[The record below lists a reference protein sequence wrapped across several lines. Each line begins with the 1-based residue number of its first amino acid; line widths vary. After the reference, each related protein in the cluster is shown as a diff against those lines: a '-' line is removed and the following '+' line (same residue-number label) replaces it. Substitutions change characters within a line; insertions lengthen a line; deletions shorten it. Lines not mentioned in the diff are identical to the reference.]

1 MPLDKICGWDTIMT
15 MIQLVQLYKDT
26 IYGK

>member
-1 MPLDKICGWDTIMT
+1 MPLDKTRGWDTIMT